1 MPQANH
7 QPRVAVVG
15 GGITGLAAAH
25 RLLELN
31 PRPQVSLFEA
41 GPRLGGVLETTNR
54 EGCLVEE
61 GPDGFRADP
70 PFGVELARR
79 VGLESELLPTDP
91 AQQQVF
97 VVRQGELVPIPPGFT
112 AITPARFWSML
123 TTPTLSL
130 AGKARLACEVLVPRR
145 RDAADESL
153 ESFATR
159 RVGREAFERLVQPLV
174 GGIYTAD
181 PATLSVQ
188 AALPRFFEWERQY
201 GSLLR
206 GARCEA
212 RFERAKQSRQARFV
226 TPRRGM
232 ASLVEAIAARLPA
245 GTIHLDSPVKR
256 IDCRL
261 PRGWSLVVGTHGTHA
276 FEFDALVLCAPA
288 PRAAQLIRA
297 VDAELSSLLRQIPYS
312 SCAMVTLAYD
322 RSQIRHP
329 LNGAGFV
336 VPLVEQRNILSVSF
350 SSNKYPNRCRD
361 GTVLLRVFI
370 GGACQA
376 GLMRLGSGNLRWLA
390 AEECTPLLGIQGPPR
405 WAHVSRRCE
414 ALPQYHV
421 GHRALVE
428 QIEAQVSRWPGLAL
442 AGNAYHGV
450 GIPFCV
456 RSGEEAAGRVVNA
469 LKAAARAPKTCQA
482 PEETVSCPVNTR

>member
-7 QPRVAVVG
+7 QPRVAIVG

-31 PRPQVSLFEA
+31 PRLQVSLFEA

-54 EGCLVEE
+54 DGCLVEE
-61 GPDGFRADP
+61 GPDGFCADP

-79 VGLESELLPTDP
+79 VGLESELLLTDP

-97 VVRQGELVPIPPGFT
+97 VVRQGKLVPIPPGFT
-112 AITPARFWSML
+112 AMAPTRFWSVL

-130 AGKARLACEVLVPRR
+130 AGKARLACEVLVPRK
-145 RDAADESL
+145 RDQSDESL

-159 RVGREAFERLVQPLV
+159 RLGREAFERLVQPLV

-188 AALPRFFEWERQY
+188 AALPRFFEWERRY

-206 GARCEA
+206 GARSEA
-212 RFERAKQSRQARFV
+212 RFERNSLPRRARFV
-226 TPRRGM
+226 SPRRGM
-232 ASLVEAIAARLPA
+232 ASLVEAIAGRLPA

-261 PRGWSLVVGTHGTHA
+261 PLGWSLLVGTHGTHV
-276 FEFDALVLCAPA
+276 FEFDALILCAPA

-297 VDAELSSLLRQIPYS
+297 VDTELSSLLHRIPYS
-312 SCAMVTLAYD
+312 SCAIVTLAYD

-336 VPLVEQRNILSVSF
+336 VPLIEQRNILSVSF

-390 AEECTPLLGIQGPPR
+390 TEECTPLLGIQGPPS
-405 WAHVSRRCE
+405 WAHVSRRCG

-428 QIEAQVSRWPGLAL
+428 QIESRVSRWPRLAL
-442 AGNAYHGV
+442 AGNAYRGV

-456 RSGEEAAGRVVNA
+456 CSGTEAAGRVVNA
-469 LKAAARAPKTCQA
+469 LKAPAPA
-482 PEETVSCPVNTR
+482 PTTYQTQEGAFSCPVTYR